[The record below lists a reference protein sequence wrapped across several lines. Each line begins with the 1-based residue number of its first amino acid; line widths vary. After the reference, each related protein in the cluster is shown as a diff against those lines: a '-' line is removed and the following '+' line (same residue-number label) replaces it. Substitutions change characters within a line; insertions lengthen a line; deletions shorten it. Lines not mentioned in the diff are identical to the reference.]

1 MIEYVKFQEKKDQ
14 FTTFTFNQLNEKV
27 KVNRIEKGYVT
38 LVGTRSDIVE
48 LIGMQDSVIEV
59 HVVPKEQFLQ
69 EVKNC
74 HLLKVIDDATS
85 VRIREKYS
93 LSDELSMNYKA
104 DDNPEKIA
112 FLEYRAEQI
121 QKGRSQKEELGLI

>member
-14 FTTFTFNQLNEKV
+14 FTTFTFNELNEKV

-38 LVGTRSDIVE
+38 LVGTRSDIDE
-48 LIGMQDSVIEV
+48 LIGLQDSVIEV

-74 HLLKVIDDATS
+74 HLLKVIDDVTS
-85 VRIREKYS
+85 ARIRGKYS
-93 LSDELSMNYKA
+93 LADELSMNYKT

-112 FLEYRAEQI
+112 FLQYRAEQI
-121 QKGRSQKEELGLI
+121 EKGRLQKKDLGLI

>member
-38 LVGTRSDIVE
+38 LVGTRSDIIE
-48 LIGMQDSVIEV
+48 LIELQDSIIEV
-59 HVVPKEQFLQ
+59 HIVPKEQFLE

-74 HLLKVIDDATS
+74 HLLKVIDNATS
-85 VRIREKYS
+85 ERIREKYS
-93 LSDELSMNYKA
+93 LSDELSMNYKVE
-104 DDNPEKIA
+104 DNPEKIA
-112 FLEYRAEQI
+112 FLQYRAEQI
-121 QKGRSQKEELGLI
+121 EKGRLQKAEIGLI

>member
-27 KVNRIEKGYVT
+27 KVNRIERGYVT
-38 LVGTRSDIVE
+38 LVGTRSDIIE
-48 LIGMQDSVIEV
+48 LIELQDSIIEV
-59 HVVPKEQFLQ
+59 HIVPKEQFLE

-74 HLLKVIDDATS
+74 HLLKVINDATS
-85 VRIREKYS
+85 ARIREKYS

-112 FLEYRAEQI
+112 FLQYRAEQI
-121 QKGRSQKEELGLI
+121 EKGRLQKAEIGLI